1 VPSKYTVLS
10 VTTLGALMTSL
21 DSTIVYLAVPAM
33 ASYFHTGL
41 GYLTLVIVAY
51 LIATTSTMV
60 PSGGL
65 ATRFGKKRLYLIG
78 FATFTLSSLIIAFS
92 PNVLTAVIF
101 RAVEGIGGGI
111 MGTVG
116 IPILLSAF
124 PNSEHGKAIGINSI
138 AWSVGALVG
147 PVLGGLLVTFD
158 WRYIFLINIPIG
170 LFAIIMG
177 LRNIPAD
184 SGDTL
189 AKINLSNVIGFL
201 VFIVPLTAGISFL
214 NYYWL
219 AAAFLLSPIFALTQK
234 RAPLVPSSLL
244 KNRSYSLLLAA
255 TSLQA
260 LSFFAVSYA
269 MSVYLQTDVK
279 LSPFTAGLV
288 LAANPIASLVT
299 SPLGGY
305 IFDRTQKGVAL
316 MLIGLL
322 TQGSCVFALSYAI
335 VNPSVFLIFSILF
348 LSGVGGTLFWT
359 ASTVIAVNEGG
370 ERSRSLASG
379 TLFMLR
385 NMALVIGLSS
395 FPLFAAGSAG
405 GVSILFKLQGSLNL
419 LHPVRNYLLTIAL
432 LSYTSTAMVMLYRFL
447 IRRKMITP

>member
-1 VPSKYTVLS
+1 MPSKYTVLS

-21 DSTIVYLAVPAM
+21 DSTIVYLAIPAM
-33 ASYFHTGL
+33 ASYFNTGL
-41 GYLTLVIVAY
+41 GYLTLVIVSY

-78 FATFTLSSLIIAFS
+78 FATFSLSSLIIAFS
-92 PNVLTAVIF
+92 PNVVTAVIF

-116 IPILLSAF
+116 IPILLAAF
-124 PNSEHGKAIGINSI
+124 PASEHGKAIGINSI
-138 AWSVGALVG
+138 AWSIGALVG

-170 LFAIIMG
+170 LIAILLG
-177 LRNIPAD
+177 LNNIPGD
-184 SGDTL
+184 SGDSSV
-189 AKINLSNVIGFL
+189 AVNLSNVIGFL

-219 AAAFLLSPIFALTQK
+219 TAALLLSPFFALTQK
-234 RAPLVPSSLL
+234 RAPLVPSSMLRD
-244 KNRSYSLLLAA
+244 KSYSLLLGA

-279 LSPFTAGLV
+279 LSPLTAGFV

-305 IFDRTQKGVAL
+305 IFDKTQRGVAL
-316 MLIGLL
+316 MLIGLII
-322 TQGSCVFALSYAI
+322 QGSCVLALSYAI
-335 VNPSVFLIFSILF
+335 LNPSVIFIFVILF

-359 ASTVIAVNEGG
+359 ASTVIVVNEGG

-379 TLFMLR
+379 TLFTLR

-395 FPLFAAGSAG
+395 FPIFVAGSAG
-405 GVSILFKLQGSLNL
+405 GVSILFSLQGNLNL
-419 LHPVRNYLLTIAL
+419 LYPVRNYLLTIAF
-432 LSYTSTAMVMLYRFL
+432 LSYTSTVMILLYRL
-447 IRRKMITP
+447 LTIRKKIQ